1 MQHRVALSCN
11 KTKCWPKTLCW
22 FDFFVADIFKTEKR
36 DEVVYYDTYE
46 SMEAMLE
53 KEDPATSVHLQKEE
67 LQKLQQK
74 IRQLEARRGRIS
86 AKKAYLRNKKVLI
99 SCKFLSLLANLIKLQ
114 NYISKDYF
122 TLNSA
127 STSQKFSGLY
137 LLYVKSCFR
146 M

>member
-1 MQHRVALSCN
+1 M
-11 KTKCWPKTLCW
+11 TKNTLLIVL
-22 FDFFVADIFKTEKR
+22 FFIADVFKTEKR

-53 KEDPATSVHLQKEE
+53 KEDPASSVHLQKEE

-99 SCKFLSLLANLIKLQ
+99 NCKFLSLLANLIELQ
-114 NYISKDYF
+114 NYISKDCII
-122 TLNSA
+122 LN
-127 STSQKFSGLY
+127 
-137 LLYVKSCFR
+137 
-146 M
+146 